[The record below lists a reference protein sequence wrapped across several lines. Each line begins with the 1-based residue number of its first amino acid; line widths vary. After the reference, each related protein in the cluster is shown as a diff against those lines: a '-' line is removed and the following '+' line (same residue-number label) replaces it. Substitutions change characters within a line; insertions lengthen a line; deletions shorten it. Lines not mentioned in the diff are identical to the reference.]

1 MKIWIWLALMAIAA
15 VPMRG
20 AYAEGGAFDDGW
32 LKLLHYEKSGS
43 GYESVVENG
52 EFFLTPG
59 GGENPEAEYRAAVA
73 AFNAEAKQAE
83 EGLEAAGEG
92 VEVAG
97 EEIDAFGEDKDS
109 GELKKCAFPARFIYL
124 KRQGAV
130 RGTLDDCAGFQ
141 KFLAD
146 VQPKAV
152 TMLFTNAYMSNPSS
166 LFGHTLFRID
176 TKRKGTQLLAHGA
189 NFGADTGDE
198 TGVLY
203 ALKGLWG
210 GYYGTF
216 GIKPYYDVINLY
228 NNIENRDIW
237 EYELRLSDDELE
249 FFTAHMWEMQRA
261 KIRYYFASRNCSY
274 VLLLMLEAARPE
286 LNISG
291 EFGGYTVPLA
301 TLKAVNN
308 VPELVAAAN
317 YRPSRQSK
325 LKYRATQ
332 MNSRQYDAFIDI
344 ISHDKMDLSALD
356 EEEKADVL
364 ETAYQYVQ
372 YRYVDGDLELA
383 DYRKKSL
390 KLLMARSRIA
400 NQRQYFDEL
409 KEGENPVLAHK
420 AKQAGIMFGARN
432 GEAFQEV
439 SFKPVYN
446 SLLEDSY
453 GLLNGAEINLFA
465 GKVRHY
471 DARDKWGLQE
481 FDLLGIKSLAGADA
495 MFQPLSYDIKV
506 GYRELFDAKSG
517 EDSGALMLE
526 AGVGQ
531 SYALGEHTLLYAMSV
546 PNAAYGGGL
555 YDNGY
560 LGIGLK
566 GGIYY
571 NSGKIRLNL
580 QAMQNFTTSDTARG
594 QTYAAE
600 GGYGLTRDVML
611 YAGYKKFNSEYHDD
625 EEFGLGI
632 KVNF

>member
-1 MKIWIWLALMAIAA
+1 MSAPFLYLQAVMKIWFWLAFLMF
-15 VPMRG
+15 VPG
-20 AYAEGGAFDDGW
+20 QGVCAEEGAFADGW
-32 LKLLHYEKSGS
+32 LKLLHYEKSGG
-43 GYESVVENG
+43 GYVSVVENNA
-52 EFFLTPG
+52 FFLTPDG
-59 GGENPEAEYRAAVA
+59 RENPQAEYQAAVK
-73 AFNAEAKQAE
+73 AFSDE
-83 EGLEAAGEG
+83 
-92 VEVAG
+92 
-97 EEIDAFGEDKDS
+97 DS
-109 GELKKCAFPARFIYL
+109 GKTADLKKCAFPARFIYL
-124 KRQGAV
+124 KRIGAV
-130 RGTLDDCAGFQ
+130 RGTLAECADYQ

-198 TGVLY
+198 SGVLY

-216 GIKPYYDVINLY
+216 GIRPYYDVINLY

-237 EYELRLSDDELE
+237 EYELTFDEAELE
-249 FFTAHMWEMQRA
+249 LFTAHMWEMQRA

-274 VLLLMLEAARPE
+274 VLLLMLDAVRPE
-286 LNISG
+286 LNLSTQ
-291 EFGGYTVPLA
+291 FGGYAVPLA
-301 TLKAVNN
+301 TLKAVND
-308 VPELVAAAN
+308 VPGLVGAVN

-325 LKYRATQ
+325 LKYRAAQ
-332 MNSRQYDAFIDI
+332 MNERQYEAFIDI
-344 ISHDKMDLSALD
+344 IKRDKTDLSALED
-356 EEEKADVL
+356 EEKADVL

-390 KLLMARSRIA
+390 KLLMARSKIA

-420 AKQAGIMFGARN
+420 ARQGGAVFGARN
-432 GEAFQEV
+432 GEVFQEI

-453 GLLNGAEINLFA
+453 GLLNGAEINLFE
-465 GKVRHY
+465 GKIRHY
-471 DARDKWGLQE
+471 DSRDKLVLQE
-481 FDLLGIKSLAGADA
+481 LNLLGIKSLAGADA
-495 MFQPLSYDIKV
+495 MFAPLSYDIKA
-506 GYRELFDAKSG
+506 GYRELFDAKKG
-517 EDSGALMLE
+517 KDSGAFVLE
-526 AGVGQ
+526 AGAGQ
-531 SYALGEHTLLYAMSV
+531 SFALGKRTLVYAMSV

-555 YDNGY
+555 DDNGY

-571 NSGKIRLNL
+571 NGGRIRLNL

-600 GGYGLTRDVML
+600 GAYGLTRDVMF
-611 YAGYKKFNSEYHDD
+611 YAGYKVFNSDYHDD

>member
-1 MKIWIWLALMAIAA
+1 METL
-15 VPMRG
+15 
-20 AYAEGGAFDDGW
+20 
-32 LKLLHYEKSGS
+32 
-43 GYESVVENG
+43 
-52 EFFLTPG
+52 
-59 GGENPEAEYRAAVA
+59 
-73 AFNAEAKQAE
+73 
-83 EGLEAAGEG
+83 
-92 VEVAG
+92 
-97 EEIDAFGEDKDS
+97 GEDKDS

-130 RGTLDDCAGFQ
+130 RGTLDDCADYQ

-249 FFTAHMWEMQRA
+249 LFTAHMWEMQRA

-301 TLKAVNN
+301 TLKAVND
-308 VPELVAAAN
+308 VPGLVAAAN

-325 LKYRATQ
+325 LKYRAAQ
-332 MNSRQYDAFIDI
+332 MNRRQYDAFIDI
-344 ISHDKMDLSALD
+344 IRRDKTDLSVLD